1 MNLND
6 LINQN
11 QFVADEKAQLSTVLT
26 QMKTDDQAFMQG
38 CADQAVQFSVEFTKG
53 QIDKDGYTA
62 RMQDLQRQIQVQAD
76 AQAITVQI
84 KWQAF
89 ANQLIDVVAKIV
101 LSKIGVL

>member
-11 QFVADEKAQLSTVLT
+11 QFAASEKAQLTAVLA
-26 QMKTDDQAFMQG
+26 QMKADDQAFMQD

-62 RMQDLQRQIQVQAD
+62 RMQDLQREMRVQAD
-76 AQAITVQI
+76 AQAIGVQI

-89 ANQLIDVVAKIV
+89 ANQIIDVVAKII